1 MITKNIED
9 INIGLVLSGGG
20 AKGAYEVGVFKAMRD
35 LYIDKN
41 ISVISGTSIGTINGL
56 MFCMDDTNVVE
67 SSWASVN
74 YSRFILNE
82 DSERNKNIT
91 DRIKRVCTGEKA
103 TIETLFAREGDIG
116 LLSQSGVRQFIE
128 EYINLNIIKKCSRT
142 VYACAYNIGLERPE
156 YFKLNEYG
164 NDEAV
169 DIILASCAIP
179 FIFKPIKINGYKYAD
194 GGINNPKYAKKNA
207 DNVPIKPIIN
217 HNCDLIIVIYLSHRY
232 KVDKKYFKNNNII
245 EIYPSNHL
253 ETIQGM
259 GTLNLNQSK
268 LSDRI
273 ELGYRDGLVALSP
286 IVVGLLKGNNVEKLI
301 ERHNDNNN
309 ILLNKFKVSN

>member
-91 DRIKRVCTGEKA
+91 DRIKRVCTGEKS

-217 HNCDLIIVIYLSHRY
+217 HNCDLIIVIYLSHRD

-245 EIYPSNHL
+245 EIYPSSHL